1 MMHGTARIHDD
12 LSQYYS
18 TYVPLCSAETTLAIP
33 ACKETSLGTPRRA
46 IPLLFTAA
54 VPSLTVQL
62 HEDRADRLGEKRELS
77 SASLKGQQKA
87 AQY

>member
-1 MMHGTARIHDD
+1 MIYHSTTARMCRSA
-12 LSQYYS
+12 LLK
-18 TYVPLCSAETTLAIP
+18 PLLRYRR
-33 ACKETSLGTPRRA
+33 ACKETSLGTPRRGDSRCCS
-46 IPLLFTAA
+46 LLHS